1 MQGLKGKMSYLTK
14 SQNAAQNSK
23 KTIKEV
29 RKDKKN
35 IKNHKSQLGYH
46 E

>member
-1 MQGLKGKMSYLTK
+1 MQPRI
-14 SQNAAQNSK
+14 QK